1 MKTKFKIILTTLVLL
16 WAIAFVQSI
25 ITRVYVSNNSFTQ
38 AFARNRILATEKEE
52 AATDT
57 RNTKEGNLCKE
68 GIIAGRLG
76 KEKMKQVAE
85 DIFREFGG
93 TSVMSSD
100 AENEDYYVAYGYTTG
115 IDTVKIVNGKKINL
129 NVAISYDETEQLTH
143 IVVGTPLINSD
154 F

>member
-16 WAIAFVQSI
+16 WVIALVQSI

-38 AFARNRILATEKEE
+38 AFARNQILETEKEE

-57 RNTKEGNLCKE
+57 RNTEEGNLCKE
-68 GIIAGRLG
+68 GIVAGRLS
-76 KEKMKQVAE
+76 KEKTKQMAE
-85 DIFREFGG
+85 NIFREFGG
-93 TSVMSSD
+93 IEVMSSD
-100 AENEDYYVAYGYTTG
+100 VENEDYYVAYGYTTG

-129 NVAISYDETEQLTH
+129 NVAISYDETEQLTR

>member
-16 WAIAFVQSI
+16 WVIAFVQNI
-25 ITRVYVSNNSFTQ
+25 ITRVYVSNKSFTQ
-38 AFARNRILATEKEE
+38 AFARNQIMATEKGE

-68 GIIAGRLG
+68 GIIAGRLS
-76 KEKMKQVAE
+76 KEKTKQVAE

-93 TSVMSSD
+93 AGVMSSD
-100 AENEDYYVAYGYTTG
+100 VENENYYVAYGYTNG
-115 IDTVKIVNGKKINL
+115 IDTVRIVNGRKINL